1 MDCPLNYE
9 RLPLTTPLSDMAF
22 TVYDTEATG
31 FQVAKDDRMI
41 ELGAVV
47 VKGLEV
53 CEERQ
58 FQTYV
63 NPHRQI
69 SREITELTSIS
80 REMVENAP
88 NALEAISNFFEFVEK
103 SNSASF
109 VGHHVAFDML
119 VLKHELK
126 REKLSYRK
134 YMSIDTL
141 DLIRIVSPE
150 QEGKDLEAYAQ
161 SFRTKIYPRHS
172 ALGDALTTAHLFVEL
187 LCRLEDRGIKTF
199 GELLRLIR
207 K

>member
-1 MDCPLNYE
+1 MDCPLSYE
-9 RLPLTTPLSDMAF
+9 HLPLTTPLSKVVF

-31 FQVAKDDRMI
+31 FQVAKEDRMI

-47 VKGLEV
+47 VKGFEV

-80 REMVENAP
+80 KEMVENAP
-88 NALEAISNFFEFVEK
+88 NALEAISSFFEFVEK

-134 YMSIDTL
+134 YISIDTL
-141 DLIRIVSPE
+141 DLIRAVSPK
-150 QEGKDLEAYAQ
+150 QEGKDLETYAHA
-161 SFRTKIYPRHS
+161 FRTKVYQRHS

-187 LCRLEDRGIKTF
+187 LRRLEGKGIRTF
-199 GELLRLIR
+199 GELLRLAR
-207 K
+207 R